1 MSTVESIAAKYGH
14 KLQNDALSKKE
25 VMTNLKSNIERVDP
39 YKLPFG
45 GIAIL
50 EHSIEDVKIK
60 MKQLAGLEKELKDKI
75 ALVESKVAK
84 MSPED
89 RKIAKMVRNQ
99 YKMKS
104 KIKGL

>member
-1 MSTVESIAAKYGH
+1 MATVNDIAAKYGH
-14 KLQNDALSKKE
+14 KVQADALSKKE
-25 VMTNLKSNIERVDP
+25 VMSNLKANIDRVDP
-39 YKLPFG
+39 YSLPFG

-50 EHSIEDVKIK
+50 EHSIEDIKIK
-60 MKQLAGLEKELKDKI
+60 MKQLAGLEKSLKDKI
-75 ALVESKVAK
+75 AFVEGKVAK

-104 KIKGL
+104 KIKEL